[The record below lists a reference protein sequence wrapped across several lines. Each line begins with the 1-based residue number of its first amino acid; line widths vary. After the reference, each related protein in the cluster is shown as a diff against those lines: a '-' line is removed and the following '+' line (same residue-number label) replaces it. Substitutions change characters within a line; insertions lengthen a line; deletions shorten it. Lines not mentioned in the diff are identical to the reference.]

1 MKIKKTNLKNLIRQ
15 RKAQFY
21 IFTAILLS
29 SMMLAIITSS
39 SRATRP
45 ETAFRELEDNFMA
58 ESTVVINSA
67 IYNRTNVSLQ
77 YLDFANRFLD
87 YSKSRDSTFSLVY
100 VLAYDNTI
108 DINNRLDEDIFVK
121 VDKQNFRLNANE
133 RTAVSRVKR
142 VVLTYSN
149 NDYEFE
155 LKGYGAEARALFVSK
170 KEQSIKID

>member
-77 YLDFANRFLD
+77 YLDFSNRFF
-87 YSKSRDSTFSLVY
+87 DSLSVYKFSLV
-100 VLAYDNTI
+100 
-108 DINNRLDEDIFVK
+108 INCET
-121 VDKQNFRLNANE
+121 E
-133 RTAVSRVKR
+133 S
-142 VVLTYSN
+142 
-149 NDYEFE
+149 
-155 LKGYGAEARALFVSK
+155 
-170 KEQSIKID
+170 